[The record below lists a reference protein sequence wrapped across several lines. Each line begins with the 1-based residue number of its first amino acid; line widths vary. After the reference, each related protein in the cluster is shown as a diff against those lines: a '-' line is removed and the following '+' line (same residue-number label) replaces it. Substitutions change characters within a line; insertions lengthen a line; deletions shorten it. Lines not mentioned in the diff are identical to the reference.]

1 MGDDLF
7 PGGPGLAIDVKAG
20 IELDSGA
27 FRNGRRIAGPAVG
40 MRGRTGN
47 VARPG
52 VGTGEEECVIDAP
65 LRDLLRSDD
74 AAERGEPGGD
84 RAKAVLAQRA
94 LRAPAVGGGDVATAR
109 RP

>member
-27 FRNGRRIAGPAVG
+27 FRDGCRITRPAVG
-40 MRGRTGN
+40 MGGRTGN
-47 VARPG
+47 VAGPG
-52 VGTGEEECVIDAP
+52 VGTGEEEGVIDVP

-74 AAERGEPGGD
+74 PAERGEPGGD